1 LRVLIVDDN
10 QNAAQALA
18 AYFAGEEMECRV
30 AFGGEEAIAEGN
42 AWSPHVIVMDISMPG
57 CNGFEAALA
66 LRRGPRTSG
75 ITILDFTALDETE
88 VRRHLVGHEFDG
100 YCQKGLPPTHLLA
113 LIAAFLPSTH

>member
-1 LRVLIVDDN
+1 MPTILVRSRSHTWTQRRIALNGSVLRVLIVDDN

-75 ITILDFTALDETE
+75 ITIL
-88 VRRHLVGHEFDG
+88 
-100 YCQKGLPPTHLLA
+100 
-113 LIAAFLPSTH
+113 